1 MSIRLFVAAALTVAV
16 AGWGATRSGFNVAAA
31 PQDHAAA
38 PTAPAQQPN
47 MPEMMKRHEQMMAG
61 MKAGDAKLDALVK
74 EMNAAA
80 GGAKVDAV
88 AAVVNE
94 LVRQHKAMHGHMG
107 QMHEQMM
114 GMGRGRM
121 MRQ

>member
-1 MSIRLFVAAALTVAV
+1 MRTRLLVGAALTVAV
-16 AGWGATRSGFNVAAA
+16 AAWGATRSAFDVAAA
-31 PQDHAAA
+31 AQDHAAA
-38 PTAPAQQPN
+38 HTAPAQQPN
-47 MPEMMKRHEQMMAG
+47 MPDMMKKHEQMMAD

-80 GGAKVDAV
+80 GDARVNAV